1 MSSIQK
7 RRNDLEAWL
16 EFLNE
21 MHEKNVKFI
30 QDQLEQ
36 LRRECTHPQ
45 TQVLNV
51 QYETIVWCIDCG
63 KEM

>member
-36 LRRECTHPQ
+36 LQRECTHPQ
-45 TQVLNV
+45 TQVLNM

>member
-7 RRNDLEAWL
+7 QRNNLEARL

-21 MHEKNVKFI
+21 MHEKNVKLI

-45 TQVLNV
+45 TCVLNM
-51 QYETIVWCIDCG
+51 QYEKTVWCVDCG